1 MLTITDGG
9 SLSRALKLPID
20 LRLKR
25 LLMERRDQLRG
36 DIVDIARFIS
46 VFIISRTEAPSRPGI
61 HTELGMASRGDPSPL
76 GPETA
81 MSRPDR
87 RNRAHLL
94 QPPKSWPQMRSLWA
108 PPRVPVVDDRDGGQ
122 KQLERC
128 RRTRPQQRPHAD
140 REWKSRGAEC

>member
-94 QPPKSWPQMRSLWA
+94 QLPKKLAADAIAMGVTARA
-108 PPRVPVVDDRDGGQ
+108 
-122 KQLERC
+122 C
-128 RRTRPQQRPHAD
+128 RRR
-140 REWKSRGAEC
+140 SRRWSKTA